1 MRFVDA
7 SVFVHAFIKPRRP
20 LKEHEIRIKE
30 SAKRIVRRIYQGEAV
45 CTTVVQVVEISNLLE
60 SHLPLAE
67 AMEVADFLLNAENV
81 TVRGV
86 RLQDT
91 MDALSD
97 MGGAG
102 IGLSDAIAY
111 RNMLANGIAE
121 IYSFDRDFDRIEGI
135 SRIER

>member
-20 LKEHEIRIKE
+20 LKEHEARIKE
-30 SAKRIVRRIYQGEAV
+30 SAKRIVRRISQGEEV

-60 SHLPLAE
+60 SHLPLAK
-67 AMEVADFLLNAENV
+67 AMEVADFFLNAENV

-86 RLQDT
+86 RQEDA
-91 MDALSD
+91 MDALCCMSD
-97 MGGAG
+97 AG

-111 RNMLANGIAE
+111 RDMLANKVAE
-121 IYSFDRDFDRIEGI
+121 IYSFDRNFDRLQGI
-135 SRIER
+135 ARIEK